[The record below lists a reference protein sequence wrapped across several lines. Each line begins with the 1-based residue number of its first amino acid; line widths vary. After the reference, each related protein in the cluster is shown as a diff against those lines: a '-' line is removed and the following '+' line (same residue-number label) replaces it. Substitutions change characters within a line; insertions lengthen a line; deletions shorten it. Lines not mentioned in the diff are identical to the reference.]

1 MKAHWP
7 LRTTQ
12 AAACLAGAFS
22 ALAQIDESELAL
34 DRNRLSVGARL
45 SFGVSARVANVGT
58 GAPTAP
64 EYHNGFVRP
73 DISGNADGKT
83 WYWGYETADQVT
95 GDVLNLSSA
104 LEAPSDGQFGESDD
118 GFQGGFEVLYA
129 RELGRLKLGKRRAPW
144 GIEGGVTSLN
154 TLLETTDSYEGN
166 VRVMTDRYRLGG
178 IVPPG
183 APYQGTFEGPGPLIE
198 STPFGQSFTEVPAVS
213 QVDTQIETL
222 LVGLKV
228 GPFLDIPLTRR
239 AQFHLS
245 GGGVLL
251 AAVSD
256 FSFTE
261 SVSVPGLPAGALS
274 REDSTSETQIV
285 GGAYFQVAGSYAITD
300 FLSVYLGGQYQYVG
314 DVTFGTGGKEAT
326 VEFGKAIELVFGLRA
341 SF

>member
-1 MKAHWP
+1 MKVPWS

-34 DRNRLSVGARL
+34 DRNRLSIGARF
-45 SFGVSARVANVGT
+45 SFGVSARVTNFST
-58 GAPTAP
+58 GAPAAP
-64 EYHNGFVRP
+64 DYHNGFVRP

-83 WYWGYETADQVT
+83 WYWGYETGDQIG

-104 LEAPSDGQFGESDD
+104 LEVPSDGHFGESDD
-118 GFQGGFEVLYA
+118 GFQGGFEILYA
-129 RELGRLKLGKRRAPW
+129 RELGRFQLGKRRALW
-144 GIEGGVTSLN
+144 GVEGGVTSLN
-154 TLLETTDSYEGN
+154 TLLETSDTYEGN
-166 VRVMTDRYRLGG
+166 VRVRTDSYRLGG

-183 APYQGTFEGPGPLIE
+183 APYQGSFEGPGPLIE
-198 STPFGQSFTEVPAVS
+198 SSPFAQSTTDVQAVS
-213 QVDTQIETL
+213 RVDTQIETL

-228 GPFLDIPLTRR
+228 GPFLDIPVTRR
-239 AQFHLS
+239 VHFHLS

-251 AAVSD
+251 AAISD

-261 SVSVPGLPAGALS
+261 SASVPGLPAGALR

-285 GGAYFQVAGSYAITD
+285 GGAYVQAAGSYAMTE

-314 DVTFGTGGKEAT
+314 DVSFGTGGKEAT
-326 VEFGKAIELVFGLRA
+326 VEFGKAIELVFGVRA